1 MKTYDLAAE
10 TTIDRPAAL
19 VWELVADY
27 ANDSAWR
34 TGVVT
39 MTADPPG
46 LAAPGT
52 RTAEEL
58 RFAGRTWRNLGEVG
72 TVEPGVR
79 LTWQTVSGADAA
91 GARTVRSITH
101 GRCLVRLELRLTP
114 HGLER
119 SFGPLLAYMLRR
131 NLIRDLAA
139 LRTLAESRHG

>member
-1 MKTYDLAAE
+1 MKTYDLTAE

-39 MTADPPG
+39 MSAEPPG

-58 RFAGRTWRNLGEVG
+58 RLAGLTWRNLGEVD

-79 LTWQTVSGADAA
+79 LTWRTVSGADAA
-91 GARTVRSITH
+91 GARTVRPMTP

-119 SFGPLLAYMLRR
+119 AVGPLLAYMLRR

-139 LRTLAESRHG
+139 LRALAESRHG